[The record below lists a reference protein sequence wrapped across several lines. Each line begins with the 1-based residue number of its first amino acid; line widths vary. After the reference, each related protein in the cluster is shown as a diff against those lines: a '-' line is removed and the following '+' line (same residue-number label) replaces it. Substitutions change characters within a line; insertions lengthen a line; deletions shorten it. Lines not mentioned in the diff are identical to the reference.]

1 MAAISLNRD
10 EPIGLAG
17 DLAYLVGRL
26 GSSRLEP
33 QVGRRGAWDR
43 VPEAARALMERQVTG
58 KVVLDVG

>member
-17 DLAYLVGRL
+17 DLAHLVGRL
-26 GSSRLEP
+26 GSGRLEP

-43 VPEAARALMERQVTG
+43 VPEAALMERQVTG